1 MYAYTYI
8 YVYWLVGDGLARPAY
23 YDLRRRRSRL
33 KVFKQKTLTKYI
45 YIYIYMYICKYR
57 MRDTAGKP
65 VGDLFW
71 VGGQLGGVWLAVW
84 GWLGGL
90 GFLTQSLAGRGPGKG
105 EVGPGERCEKCEKCE
120 NAK

>member
-1 MYAYTYI
+1 
-8 YVYWLVGDGLARPAY
+8 
-23 YDLRRRRSRL
+23 
-33 KVFKQKTLTKYI
+33 
-45 YIYIYMYICKYR
+45 

-105 EVGPGERCEKCEKCE
+105 EVGPGERYEKCEKCE
-120 NAK
+120 NAKKSTKSLFFKGFANNYKKKHGFPLIL